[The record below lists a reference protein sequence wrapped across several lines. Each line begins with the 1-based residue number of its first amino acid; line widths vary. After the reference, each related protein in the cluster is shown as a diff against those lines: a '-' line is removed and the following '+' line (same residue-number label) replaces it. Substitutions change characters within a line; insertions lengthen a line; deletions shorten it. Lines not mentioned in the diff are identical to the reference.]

1 VNAAVLVTGA
11 SGFIGRWVVRL
22 LSERQVATVALTRSA
37 SIESPGVVSIN
48 GDLLDPD
55 ALDRAMKGV
64 DRVVHLAA
72 ATGKA
77 SLAEMER
84 VNVGGTRTL
93 VEACVR
99 NGVRRIVHVSSIA
112 VTYSDLSDYP
122 YGRSK
127 LSAEQVVKESDLD
140 WTIVRPTVVLGPDSP
155 ALGPFRSLAAGP
167 ALMVPGGGRVK
178 VQPIDV
184 RDVARSLVD
193 FVTGPAAVG
202 EIVELGG
209 PEQLPMRELLGRVRK
224 QAGKGVGP
232 MVPIP
237 LGLLRGVARVAEM
250 ALGTRAP
257 VTPGQLTAFRFDSTA
272 REAPDGSVA
281 TPEHDVAAMLDVP

>member
-1 VNAAVLVTGA
+1 M
-11 SGFIGRWVVRL
+11 
-22 LSERQVATVALTRSA
+22 ALTRSA
-37 SIESPGVVSIN
+37 SVESPGVVSIN

-55 ALDRAMKGV
+55 ALDRAMEGV

-77 SLAEMER
+77 SLVEMER
-84 VNVGGTRTL
+84 VNVGGTRTM

-99 NGVRRIVHVSSIA
+99 NDVRRVVHVSSIA
-112 VTYSDLSDYP
+112 VTYPDLSDYP

-127 LSAEQVVKESDLD
+127 LSAEQVVKESNLD

-193 FVTGPAAVG
+193 IVTGPAAVG

-209 PEQLPMRELLGRVRK
+209 PEQLPMRELLGRVRA
-224 QAGKGVGP
+224 QAGKGAGP
-232 MVPIP
+232 LVPIP

-250 ALGTRAP
+250 TLGTRAP
-257 VTPGQLTAFRFDSTA
+257 VTPGQLTAFRFDSIA
-272 REAPDGSVA
+272 RQPPDGSVA